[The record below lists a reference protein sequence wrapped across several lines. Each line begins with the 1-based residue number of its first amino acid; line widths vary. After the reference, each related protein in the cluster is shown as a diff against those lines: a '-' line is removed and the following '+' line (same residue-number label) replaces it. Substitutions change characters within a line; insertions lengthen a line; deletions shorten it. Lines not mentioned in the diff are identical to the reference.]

1 MTNLRIVPGDRLDV
15 EMVRELRKLDKTFVI
30 FGIAMVYMYV
40 HFNHKIIKLEDELSK
55 MKRKAY
61 DTLTYTYDDYKRDMK
76 EMKEK
81 KSKED

>member
-1 MTNLRIVPGDRLDV
+1 MVSSYVVFNRDGRRSIMTNLKIVPGDRLDV

-30 FGIAMVYMYV
+30 FGIAMAYMYV

-55 MKRKAY
+55 MK
-61 DTLTYTYDDYKRDMK
+61 K
-76 EMKEK
+76 E

>member
-1 MTNLRIVPGDRLDV
+1 MVSSDVVFNRDGRRSIMTNLKIVPGDRLDV

-30 FGIAMVYMYV
+30 FGIAVAYMYI

-55 MKRKAY
+55 MK
-61 DTLTYTYDDYKRDMK
+61 K
-76 EMKEK
+76 E

>member
-30 FGIAMVYMYV
+30 FGIAMAYMYV

-55 MKRKAY
+55 SKRKAHG
-61 DTLTYTYDDYKRDMK
+61 TPMYTYDDFKRDMK

-81 KSKED
+81 SKED